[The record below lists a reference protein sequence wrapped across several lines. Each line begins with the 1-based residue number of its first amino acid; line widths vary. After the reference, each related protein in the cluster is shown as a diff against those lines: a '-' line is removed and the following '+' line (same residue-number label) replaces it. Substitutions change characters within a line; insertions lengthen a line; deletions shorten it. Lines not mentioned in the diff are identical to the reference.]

1 MPNSNASVTPVN
13 FELSPCRVIYNGVD
27 IGGTNGN
34 VKVKLNYTK
43 SDLKAD
49 QYGDTVLDRRVSGF
63 NSDIEFTLAEIND
76 ITKWKVAIPNS
87 TLVGTIP
94 NRSVAFLSKIGE
106 SDLSLAHSLTLHP
119 LSKADAD
126 LTGDITFPLA
136 TAESVS
142 EVDFGP
148 KAQQGLKCKMHVYP
162 NTSVNPA
169 IFLTHG
175 DPSNGL
181 IIASAGTPS
190 FSGTGNGILGAVA
203 VFNTTKTETIT
214 AKCVGVPAA
223 NKSNWYVSGSLSGAI
238 GELEITSGS
247 PGASGSLSNPLGII
261 SFTIADGSIDFVVGD
276 AFTIATVGPNYV

>member
-1 MPNSNASVTPVN
+1 
-13 FELSPCRVIYNGVD
+13 
-27 IGGTNGN
+27 
-34 VKVKLNYTK
+34 VKLNYTK

-76 ITKWKVAIPNS
+76 ITKWKVAVPNS

-94 NRSVAFLSKIGE
+94 NRSIVFLSKIGE
-106 SDLSLAHSLTLHP
+106 SDLSLAHTLTLHP

-162 NTSVNPA
+162 NTAVSPA
-169 IFLTHG
+169 IFLIHG

-181 IIASAGTPS
+181 ISPSAGTPI

-203 VFNTTKTETIT
+203 VYSSTKTETIT
-214 AKCVGVPAA
+214 VACVGVPAS
-223 NKSNWYVSGSLSGAI
+223 NKSNWYVSGSLSGPL
-238 GELEITSGS
+238 GVVDITSGTN
-247 PGASGSLSNPLGII
+247 GASANFTNPLGII
-261 SFTIADGSIDFVVGD
+261 SFTIADGLTDFVIGD